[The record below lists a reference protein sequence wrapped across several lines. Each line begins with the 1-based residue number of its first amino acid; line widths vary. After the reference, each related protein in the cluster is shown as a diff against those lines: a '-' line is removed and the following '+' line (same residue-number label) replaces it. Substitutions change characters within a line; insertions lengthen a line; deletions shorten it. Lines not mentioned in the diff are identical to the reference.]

1 MRLGI
6 VDMVV
11 FEKKEYVKNGRSFYE
26 RPNLFVKH
34 DNDLTN
40 DRKSALYIRR
50 IFDRKDYLCVQI

>member
-1 MRLGI
+1 MLLDT
-6 VDMVV
+6 VDMAV

-26 RPNLFVKH
+26 RPNLFVKR

-50 IFDRKDYLCVQI
+50 IFDGKDYLCVQI